1 LFNRLT
7 GYGQQDAYRKLLVA
21 PEHLRR
27 QMTELIDRE
36 IEHALAGREARMIFK
51 MNALVDAPMIRK
63 LYEASMAGVE
73 IDLLVRGI
81 CCLRPGLPGISER
94 IRVTSVVGRFLEH
107 SRIYYFFN
115 NGDSETYLG
124 SADLMPR
131 NLNRRVEAIFPVSD
145 PDIQKRLL
153 DEILTISMVDNVKA
167 RRLLPDG
174 TYERVRPKGDEE
186 PVSSQDW
193 FLEH

>member
-7 GYGQQDAYRKLLVA
+7 GYGQKDAYRKLLIA

-36 IEHALAGREARMIFK
+36 IEHALAGCEARLIFK

-94 IRVTSVVGRFLEH
+94 IRVASVVGRFLEH

-131 NLNRRVEAIFPVSD
+131 NLNRRVEAIFPVVD

-153 DEILTISMVDNVKA
+153 DEILAISIVDNVKA

-174 TYERVRPKGDEE
+174 TYERVRPKDGEE
-186 PVSSQDW
+186 PLSSQDW

>member
-1 LFNRLT
+1 
-7 GYGQQDAYRKLLVA
+7 
-21 PEHLRR
+21 
-27 QMTELIDRE
+27 MTELIDRE